1 MRLLENKVCV
11 ITGAASGIGR
21 ASALLFARHGA
32 TVTVA
37 DRNEAEGKRTAADVE
52 AEGGRAAFIQVDVSR
67 ADEVEAMIEQTVRE
81 HGRLDV
87 LYNNAGVGY
96 SGPLHKTSEEDWDRV
111 IDINLK
117 GTFLGM
123 KYALPRMTAQR
134 AGSIVSTASVAGLIG
149 ASGFGAYNA
158 SKGGVVLLT
167 KHVAVD
173 YARRGIRANCVCP
186 GVIRTPMTQALLE
199 SPEAAEV
206 ARAIEALHP
215 LKRFG
220 QPEEVAWAALFFAS
234 DVSSFITGQALAVD
248 GGMTAGTPSV
258 METFRLREGR

>member
-1 MRLLENKVCV
+1 MKLLENKICI

-21 ASALLFARHGA
+21 ASAVLFARHGGV
-32 TVTVA
+32 VTVA
-37 DRNEAEGKRTAADVE
+37 DRNEADGKKTVADIE
-52 AEGGRAAFIQVDVSR
+52 AEGGRASFVRVDVSR
-67 ADEVEAMIEQTVRE
+67 ADEMEGMIEQTVGE

-87 LYNNAGVGY
+87 LYNNAGIDY

-123 KYALPRMTAQR
+123 KYALPRMIPQR

-173 YARRGIRANCVCP
+173 YARHGIRANCVCP
-186 GVIRTPMTQALLE
+186 GVIRTPMTHALLDNPDAVE
-199 SPEAAEV
+199 I
-206 ARAIEALHP
+206 ARGIEALHP

-258 METFRLREGR
+258 LETFRLREKL